1 MRKGMK
7 SDCSDDITALM
18 QEITMNTKIKS
29 TAIAVAVAG
38 LFAAQT
44 AAADTLVYGGV
55 FPNGYVLVNINS
67 VTPAQTL
74 NNAAAGQFLMTDV
87 TTSNTFNAWCV
98 DIFHDLALSQS
109 YNLQSASAF
118 YTNLGD
124 AGKATALSYLASNS
138 LASVTDAE
146 HSAAFALAIWEIV
159 NETSGS
165 GYSLTG
171 GNFTGTSAN
180 SNVVTYAN
188 SMLGNLSGTITMTA
202 NVWAQDNPGTTQDLV
217 VFAPVPEPETYA
229 MMLAGLGLMGFVARR
244 RKQNEA
250 A

>member
-1 MRKGMK
+1 
-7 SDCSDDITALM
+7 
-18 QEITMNTKIKS
+18 MNTKIKS

-38 LFAAQT
+38 LFAAQP
-44 AAADTLVYGGV
+44 AAADTLLYSYV
-55 FPNGYVLVNINS
+55 FPNGYGLVDVSS
-67 VTPAQTL
+67 VTPAQTK
-74 NNAAAGQFLMTDV
+74 NNVVAGQFLMTDV
-87 TTSNTFNAWCV
+87 NTSSTFKAWCV
-98 DIFHDLALSQS
+98 DVFPDLAISQS

-118 YTNLGD
+118 YTSLGD

-138 LASVTDAE
+138 LTSVTDTE

-171 GNFTGTSAN
+171 GNFMGTSAN
-180 SNVVTYAN
+180 SNVITFAN

-202 NVWAQDNPGTTQDLV
+202 NVWVQDIPGTTQNLV

-250 A
+250 V

>member
-1 MRKGMK
+1 
-7 SDCSDDITALM
+7 
-18 QEITMNTKIKS
+18 
-29 TAIAVAVAG
+29 
-38 LFAAQT
+38 
-44 AAADTLVYGGV
+44 
-55 FPNGYVLVNINS
+55 
-67 VTPAQTL
+67 
-74 NNAAAGQFLMTDV
+74 MTDV
-87 TTSNTFNAWCV
+87 TTGDTFKAWCV

-124 AGKATALSYLASNS
+124 AGKATALTHLASNS

-250 A
+250 V